1 VFYLQRIALNE
12 SKENIFSPLSS
23 EREGVFYLRG
33 KMLVKAY
40 TLVEVLVAGAI
51 ILICVAGLLF
61 LFVTCRFLNDSN
73 SNLVTAASDA
83 QTVLEQIKDLSY
95 LQIGSYTPP
104 QFNHLPE
111 ENVTLTTSSQNR
123 LTEVTVNVSWTE
135 RGQERTFTLKTYFSP

>member
-1 VFYLQRIALNE
+1 
-12 SKENIFSPLSS
+12 
-23 EREGVFYLRG
+23 
-33 KMLVKAY
+33 MLVKAY
-40 TLVEVLVAGAI
+40 TLGEVLVAGAI

-61 LFVTCRFLNDSN
+61 LFVTCRFLNDFN

-95 LQIGSYTPP
+95 SQIGSYTPP

-123 LTEVTVNVSWTE
+123 LTEVTVNVNWTE
-135 RGQERTFTLKTYFSP
+135 RGQKRTFTLKTYFSP